1 MKPNIVIILLDAV
14 RAQNLPFYGYDR
26 NTTPFLSSVADEF
39 CIYQNAI
46 SSSYWTMP
54 SIASLFTG
62 TYTSSHGLLAD
73 LDKLDDALLTL
84 PQILKN
90 NGYRCAAFG
99 RNIYVS
105 DYTGLD
111 RYFDDFY
118 SITGIDRIKTLS
130 GKISK
135 RFLNDI
141 LPPGI
146 NRLYQGTINAGNS
159 KKQKI
164 FNTAAR
170 FVDVFMDSGGRK
182 FVSNFSNWLKKN
194 RSTPFFTYIHLLE
207 THAPYRA
214 PLNFAT
220 KFLSMQAN
228 LKKLFVNHNHLNYML
243 NRAPMTSQDFEILV
257 GAYDNS
263 ICYSDY
269 LIKKIVHSLKK
280 YHIFD
285 DTMVVILSDHGDNI
299 GEHGL
304 MSHYWCLY
312 DTLIK
317 IPLMIKFPAAA
328 GMRGSVSRVVQ
339 NVDIVPTILALL
351 EENDPKIWNQVQ
363 GNDLSGQA
371 ACKREEGIAISEL
384 VKVFGPDREK
394 FKAQLNQYDRRLL
407 SIRTQDLKFIHS
419 SRGDHE
425 FYDLAKDPTESHN
438 LYPGDDRC
446 STLKEKA
453 LTYFKRMDDFYRQN
467 IEKIDGRIEVEKA
480 DASVIERLKSLGYM

>member
-1 MKPNIVIILLDAV
+1 MKPNIVIIVLDAV
-14 RAQNLPFYGYDR
+14 RAQNLPFYGYNR
-26 NTTPFLSSVADEF
+26 NTTPFLSSMADEF

-54 SIASLFTG
+54 SVASLFTG
-62 TYTSSHGLLAD
+62 MYTSGHGLLTD
-73 LDKLDDALLTL
+73 RDTLDEALITL
-84 PQILKN
+84 PQILQN
-90 NGYRCAAFG
+90 NGYRSAGFG

-118 SITGIDRIKTLS
+118 SITGIDRLKTLS
-130 GKISK
+130 AKISK
-135 RFLNDI
+135 RFLNDM

-146 NRLYQGTINAGNS
+146 NRLYQGSVNADNRR
-159 KKQKI
+159 KQKI
-164 FNTAAR
+164 FNAAAR
-170 FVDVFMDSGGRK
+170 LVDIFMDSGGRK
-182 FVSNFSNWLKKN
+182 FVSNFSSWLKKY
-194 RSTPFFTYIHLLE
+194 RSAPFFTYIHLLE
-207 THAPYRA
+207 THSPYRA

-220 KFLSMQAN
+220 KFLSVKDN
-228 LKKLFVNHNHLNYML
+228 LKKLSINHNHLNYVL
-243 NRAPMTSQDFEILV
+243 NKASVTSQDFEILR
-257 GAYDNS
+257 GAYDNA

-269 LIKKIVHSLKK
+269 LIKKIIHLLKK
-280 YHIFD
+280 YQVFD

-317 IPLMIKFPAAA
+317 IPLFIKFPAAA
-328 GMRGSVSRVVQ
+328 GMRGRVSQVAQ

-351 EENDPKIWNQVQ
+351 EENDPKIWNQMQ

-371 ACKREEGIAISEL
+371 AGKREEGIAISEL
-384 VKVFGPDREK
+384 VKVFGPDRER
-394 FKAQLNQYDRRLL
+394 FKAQLNQFDRRLL

-425 FYDLAKDPTESHN
+425 FYDLVEDPLELHN
-438 LYPGDDRC
+438 LYPDDDRC
-446 STLKEKA
+446 SMLKEKA
-453 LTYFKRMDDFYRQN
+453 LTYFKRMEDFYQQN
-467 IEKIDGRIEVEKA
+467 KDKIDGRIEVEKV